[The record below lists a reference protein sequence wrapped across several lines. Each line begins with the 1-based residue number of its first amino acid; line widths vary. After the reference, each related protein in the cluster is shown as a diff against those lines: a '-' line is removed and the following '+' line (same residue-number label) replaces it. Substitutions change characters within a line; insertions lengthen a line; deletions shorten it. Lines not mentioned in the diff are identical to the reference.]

1 MSMFEGCTSLTTVP
15 DFPDN
20 TQLHYNDCA
29 SMFKGCTSLTAA
41 PKLTSNTFSEDGYDG
56 IYGAMFEG
64 CTSLNSVTCLYE
76 LPEYINSYTFY
87 NWLYNT
93 ASTGTLKVASSQKA
107 KWDELI
113 EETKQENYQILP
125 TGWTIITE

>member
-1 MSMFEGCTSLTTVP
+1 MFEGCTSLTTVP
-15 DFPDN
+15 DFPNN
-20 TQLHYNDCA
+20 TQLNYNDCEY
-29 SMFKGCTSLTAA
+29 MFKGCTSLTTA
-41 PKLTSNTFSEDGYDG
+41 PKLASNTFNEYYYNG
-56 IYGAMFEG
+56 IYSEMFEG

-76 LPEYINSYTFY
+76 LPEYIDSYTFY

-113 EETKQENYQILP
+113 EEAEQRNHQILP
-125 TGWTIITE
+125 AGWTIITE